1 MPMKSK
7 IFTFFIILIFSA
19 GCSASSSA
27 DIKEIEAV
35 KRKLTDILPNEI
47 NLISIHETDLNG
59 FYEVIFEGIEPLY
72 VSSDGNYL
80 VSGDIYLITK
90 DGLVNKSEA
99 RRDYQRK
106 TLIKGLNESELIT
119 FEPRQ
124 INHNIFVFTDVDCG
138 YCRQFH
144 NQIDDY
150 LELGIKVNY
159 LAYPRAGIGSD
170 SYKKISSA
178 WCNKDPNYSLT
189 LLKQGQDIETKLC
202 EDNPVEKHFNLGN
215 TIGVQ
220 GTPSI
225 ITDEGKMIPGYLPP
239 QDLLNILTTNS

>member
-1 MPMKSK
+1 MPIQFK
-7 IFTFFIILIFSA
+7 IFTFLIILILSV
-19 GCSASSSA
+19 GCSANSS
-27 DIKEIEAV
+27 DNVKEIEAV
-35 KRKLTDILPNEI
+35 KRKLAEVLPNEI
-47 NLISIHETDLNG
+47 NLISIQETDLSG
-59 FYEVIFEGIEPLY
+59 FFEVNFEGIEPLY

-106 TLIKGLNESELIT
+106 TLIGGLNKSELIT
-119 FEPRQ
+119 FEPRE

-144 NQIDDY
+144 NQIDEY

-159 LAYPRAGIGSD
+159 LAYPRAGIGSE
-170 SYKKISSA
+170 SFNKISSA
-178 WCNKDPNYSLT
+178 WCNEDPNFSLT

-239 QDLLNILTTNS
+239 QDLLNILGTNS

>member
-1 MPMKSK
+1 MPMQFK
-7 IFTFFIILIFSA
+7 IFSFLIILIFSA
-19 GCSASSSA
+19 GCSANSS
-27 DIKEIEAV
+27 DNIKEIEAV
-35 KRKLTDILPNEI
+35 KRKLAEILPNEI
-47 NLISIHETDLNG
+47 NLISIQETDLNG
-59 FYEVIFEGIEPLY
+59 FFEVNFEGIEPLY

-106 TLIKGLNESELIT
+106 TLIKGLKESELIT
-119 FEPRQ
+119 FEPRK

-144 NQIDDY
+144 NQIDEY
-150 LELGIKVNY
+150 LELGIRVKY

-170 SYKKISSA
+170 SFNKISSA
-178 WCNKDPNYSLT
+178 WCNEDPNYSLT

-202 EDNPVEKHFNLGN
+202 KDNPVEKHFNLGN

-239 QDLLNILTTNS
+239 QDLLNILATNS

>member
-1 MPMKSK
+1 MPMQFK
-7 IFTFFIILIFSA
+7 IFTFLIILIFSA
-19 GCSASSSA
+19 GCSANSS
-27 DIKEIEAV
+27 DNIKEIEAV
-35 KRKLTDILPNEI
+35 KRKLEEILPNEI
-47 NLISIHETDLNG
+47 NLISIQETDLNG
-59 FYEVIFEGIEPLY
+59 FFEVNFEGIEPLY

-106 TLIKGLNESELIT
+106 TLIKGLNERELIT

-144 NQIDDY
+144 NQIDQY
-150 LELGIKVNY
+150 LELGIRVNY
-159 LAYPRAGIGSD
+159 LAYPRAGIGSE
-170 SYKKISSA
+170 SFNKISSA
-178 WCNKDPNYSLT
+178 WCNEDPNYSLT

-202 EDNPVEKHFNLGN
+202 EDNPVERHFNLGN

-225 ITDEGKMIPGYLPP
+225 ITDKGKMIPGYLPP
-239 QDLLNILTTNS
+239 QDLLNILASNS

>member
-47 NLISIHETDLNG
+47 NLISIQETDLNG

-90 DGLVNKSEA
+90 DGLVNKSES

-106 TLIKGLNESELIT
+106 TLIGGLNESELIT

-170 SYKKISSA
+170 SFNKISSA
-178 WCNKDPNYSLT
+178 WCNEDPNFSLT
-189 LLKQGQDIETKLC
+189 LLKQGQDIETNLC

-239 QDLLNILTTNS
+239 QDLLNILGTNS

>member
-1 MPMKSK
+1 MPIQFK
-7 IFTFFIILIFSA
+7 IFTFLIILILSV
-19 GCSASSSA
+19 GCSANSS
-27 DIKEIEAV
+27 DNVKEIETV
-35 KRKLTDILPNEI
+35 KRKLAEVLPNEI
-47 NLISIHETDLNG
+47 NLISIQETDLSG
-59 FYEVIFEGIEPLY
+59 FFEVNFEGIEPLY

-106 TLIKGLNESELIT
+106 TLIGGLNKSELIT
-119 FEPRQ
+119 FEPRE

-144 NQIDDY
+144 NQIDEY

-170 SYKKISSA
+170 SFNKISSA
-178 WCNKDPNYSLT
+178 WCNEDPNYSLT
-189 LLKQGQDIETKLC
+189 LLKQGQDIETNLC
-202 EDNPVEKHFNLGN
+202 EDNPVEKHFNLGT

-239 QDLLNILTTNS
+239 EDLLNILATNS

>member
-47 NLISIHETDLNG
+47 NLISIQETDLNG

-90 DGLVNKSEA
+90 DGLVNKSES

-144 NQIDDY
+144 NQIDEY
-150 LELGIKVNY
+150 LELGIRVNY

-170 SYKKISSA
+170 SFNKISSA
-178 WCNKDPNYSLT
+178 WCNEDPNFSLT

-239 QDLLNILTTNS
+239 QDLLNILATNS

>member
-1 MPMKSK
+1 MPIQFK
-7 IFTFFIILIFSA
+7 IFTFLIILILSV
-19 GCSASSSA
+19 GCSANSS
-27 DIKEIEAV
+27 DNVKEIEAV
-35 KRKLTDILPNEI
+35 KRKLAEVLPNEI
-47 NLISIHETDLNG
+47 NLISIQETDLSG
-59 FYEVIFEGIEPLY
+59 FFEVNFEGIEPLY

-144 NQIDDY
+144 NQIDEY
-150 LELGIKVNY
+150 LELGIRVNY

-170 SYKKISSA
+170 SFNKISSA
-178 WCNKDPNYSLT
+178 WCNEDPNYSLT
-189 LLKQGQDIETKLC
+189 LLKQGQDIEMKLC
-202 EDNPVEKHFNLGN
+202 EDNPVEMHFNLGN

-239 QDLLNILTTNS
+239 QDLLNILATNS

>member
-1 MPMKSK
+1 MLNKPK
-7 IFTFFIILIFSA
+7 FHTFFIILMLSV
-19 GCSASSSA
+19 GCSAETSEDLSE
-27 DIKEIEAV
+27 IQVVKNKLNEILPEEIELLSV
-35 KRKLTDILPNEI
+35 Q
-47 NLISIHETDLNG
+47 ETNMTG
-59 FYEVIFEGIEPLY
+59 FFEVNFEGIEPLY

-106 TLIKGLNESELIT
+106 TLINNLDTKELIT
-119 FEPRQ
+119 FEPEDY
-124 INHNIFVFTDVDCG
+124 IHNIFVFTDVDCG

-144 NQIDDY
+144 NQIDSY

-159 LAYPRAGIGSD
+159 LAYPRAGIGSE
-170 SYKKISSA
+170 SFKKITSA
-178 WCNKDPNYSLT
+178 WCSEDSNYSLT
-189 LLKQGQDIETKLC
+189 KLKQGKEIETNLC
-202 EDNPVEKHFNLGN
+202 ADNPVEKHFKLGN
-215 TIGVQ
+215 AIGVQ

-239 QDLLNILTTNS
+239 QDLLNILTTKS

>member
-1 MPMKSK
+1 MYLFDSNWFKKNVSP
-7 IFTFFIILIFSA
+7 
-19 GCSASSSA
+19 
-27 DIKEIEAV
+27 
-35 KRKLTDILPNEI
+35 KRKKNLYESI
-47 NLISIHETDLNG
+47 NNKSSKKELISL
-59 FYEVIFEGIEPLY
+59 
-72 VSSDGNYL
+72 
-80 VSGDIYLITK
+80 
-90 DGLVNKSEA
+90 
-99 RRDYQRK
+99 
-106 TLIKGLNESELIT
+106 
-119 FEPRQ
+119 RQ

-144 NQIDDY
+144 NQIDEY
-150 LELGIKVNY
+150 LELGIRVNY

-170 SYKKISSA
+170 SFNKISSA
-178 WCNKDPNYSLT
+178 WCNEDPNFSLT
-189 LLKQGQDIETKLC
+189 LLKQGKDIETKLC

>member
-1 MPMKSK
+1 MPMKSN

-47 NLISIHETDLNG
+47 NLISIQETDLNG
-59 FYEVIFEGIEPLY
+59 FFEVNFEGIEPLY

-106 TLIKGLNESELIT
+106 TLIKRLNESELIT

-144 NQIDDY
+144 NQIDEY
-150 LELGIKVNY
+150 LELGIRVNY

-170 SYKKISSA
+170 SFNKISSA
-178 WCNKDPNYSLT
+178 WCNEDPNFSLT
-189 LLKQGQDIETKLC
+189 LLKQGQDIETNLC

-239 QDLLNILTTNS
+239 QDLLNILGTNS

>member
-1 MPMKSK
+1 MPMKSN

-47 NLISIHETDLNG
+47 NLISIQETDLNG
-59 FYEVIFEGIEPLY
+59 FFEVNFEGIEPLY

-106 TLIKGLNESELIT
+106 TLIKRLNESELIT

-170 SYKKISSA
+170 SFNKISSA
-178 WCNKDPNYSLT
+178 WCNEDPNFSLT
-189 LLKQGQDIETKLC
+189 LLKQGKDIETKLC

-239 QDLLNILTTNS
+239 QDLLNILGTNS

>member
-1 MPMKSK
+1 MPMQFK
-7 IFTFFIILIFSA
+7 IFTFLIISIFSV
-19 GCSASSSA
+19 GCSANSS
-27 DIKEIEAV
+27 DNIKEIEEV
-35 KRKLTDILPNEI
+35 KRKLAEILPNEI
-47 NLISIHETDLNG
+47 NLISIQEADLNG
-59 FYEVIFEGIEPLY
+59 FFEVNFEGIEPLY

-106 TLIKGLNESELIT
+106 ALIGNLSESELIT

-124 INHNIFVFTDVDCG
+124 IKHNIFVFTDVDCG

-144 NQIDDY
+144 NQIDEY

-170 SYKKISSA
+170 SFNKISSA
-178 WCNKDPNYSLT
+178 WCNEDPNYSLT

-215 TIGVQ
+215 RIGVQ

-225 ITDEGKMIPGYLPP
+225 ITYEGKMIPGYLPP
-239 QDLLNILTTNS
+239 QDLLKILATNS